1 MRRAIISYGRVV
13 SPRHIMMHRSG
24 SAPSATGYAPRRFRL
39 RSHLLRAIV
48 VVLAVKLLALVA
60 IKLLWFSDPPAP
72 PASEIARV
80 VLGPADPH
88 ER

>member
-1 MRRAIISYGRVV
+1 MT
-13 SPRHIMMHRSG
+13 HRSEPT
-24 SAPSATGYAPRRFRL
+24 PSASGYAPRRFRL
-39 RSHLLRAIV
+39 RSHLLRAIA

-60 IKLLWFSDPPAP
+60 IKLMWFSDSPAP

>member
-1 MRRAIISYGRVV
+1 MRRAILSYGRVV
-13 SPRHIMMHRSG
+13 SPRHVMMHRSG
-24 SAPSATGYAPRRFRL
+24 SAPAASGYAPRRFRF
-39 RSHLLRAIV
+39 RSHLLRAVV